1 MSEQKTA
8 ENKMGVMPVPK
19 LLISMSLPMMISMLV
34 QALYNIVDSIFV
46 ARIGEA
52 ALTAVSLAF
61 PVQNMM
67 IAVSSGTAVGI
78 NALLSKSLGEKKFE
92 EADRAA
98 ENGLFL
104 AFLSYIVFALFGIF
118 GTRAYFMGQTDD
130 AVILE
135 YGVQYMSVILIAS
148 IGLFF
153 AITQERLLQATGN
166 SFYSMISQICGAVT
180 NIVMDP
186 ILIFGLFGAPKLG
199 VTGAAAATVAGQIL
213 SMCIS
218 LFLNVTKNK
227 EIHLSLK
234 GFRPNGRVI
243 AAIYKVGV
251 PSTIMMAITSIL
263 TFYYNKILLMFSST
277 AVSVYGVY
285 FKLNSFVF
293 MPVFGLNNGM
303 IPIIAYN
310 YGARNKKRIMDTTK
324 LSIMA
329 ATALM
334 IVGIVVFM
342 LFPKE
347 LLGLFDASENML
359 EIGIPALR
367 IICICFIFAGYNIV
381 TGAVFQAFGNGM
393 YSLIISVVRQLVI
406 ILPVAYILAVRFG
419 LNATWWSYP
428 ISELVSVIMS
438 TVFFIRLYNQKI
450 KHMEG

>member
-1 MSEQKTA
+1 MSEQKIA

-46 ARIGEA
+46 AKISED

-67 IAVSSGTAVGI
+67 IAVSAGTAVGI

-104 AFLSYIVFALFGIF
+104 ALLSYIAFALFGIF
-118 GTRAYFMGQTDD
+118 GTRAYFMSQTKD

-166 SFYSMISQICGAVT
+166 SFYSMISQICGALT
-180 NIVMDP
+180 NIILDP
-186 ILIFGLFGAPKLG
+186 ILIFGLLGAPKMG
-199 VTGAAAATVAGQIL
+199 VTGAAAATVIGQIL
-213 SMCIS
+213 SMFVS
-218 LFLNVTKNK
+218 LFLNVRKNK

-234 GFRPNGRVI
+234 GFRPNRRVI
-243 AAIYKVGV
+243 AAIYKVGI

-324 LSIMA
+324 LSVTV

-334 IVGIVVFM
+334 LVGIAVFM
-342 LFPKE
+342 LIPGE
-347 LLGLFDASENML
+347 LLGLFDASEHML

-367 IICICFIFAGYNIV
+367 IICISFIFAGYNIV

-406 ILPVAYILAVRFG
+406 ILPAAYILAVNFG
-419 LNATWWSYP
+419 LNFTWWSYP
-428 ISELVSVIMS
+428 ISEVVAVIMS

-450 KHMEG
+450 KHMEE